1 MRKFLIV
8 CLAAALG
15 LLTVGPIPAQET
27 VPLPGTYVPEPSNRH
42 YFGNIWV
49 GGQLYR
55 GTARTDW
62 IQWFPAITYC
72 KGDTTNLTP
81 TRVAQYDWA
90 LARTA
95 TGAETINIIC
105 DLTLSSRMAENSGY
119 KLTGFEIVYQNVG
132 VPTSATWQGARFI
145 TYASGSNPTQ
155 SLVTVFTSTS
165 AGIPSLSV
173 VTHSQP
179 ITSIATVSAATFLN
193 KTATMLEAEW
203 QIVLNGSSIY
213 RLYGIA
219 ARFSRAD

>member
-49 GGQLYR
+49 GGRLYR
-55 GTARTDW
+55 GTAQTDW

-72 KGDTTNLTP
+72 KGDTTNFTP

-105 DLTLSSRMAENSGY
+105 DLNLQSRTAASSGY
-119 KLTGFEIVYQNVG
+119 RLTGFEIVYENVA
-132 VPTSATWQGARFI
+132 VPGSATWGGIRTI

-155 SLVTVFTSTS
+155 SLVAIFTTTSIPTLST
-165 AGIPSLSV
+165 

-179 ITSIATVSAATFLN
+179 FFSIATLSAATFLN
-193 KTATMLEAEW
+193 TGATAIEAEW

-219 ARFSRAD
+219 ARFTRAD